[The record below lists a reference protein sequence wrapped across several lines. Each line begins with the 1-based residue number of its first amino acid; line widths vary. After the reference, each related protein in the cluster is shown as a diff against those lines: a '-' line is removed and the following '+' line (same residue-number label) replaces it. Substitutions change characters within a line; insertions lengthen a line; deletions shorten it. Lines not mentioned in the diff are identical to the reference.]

1 MGNNLLEQCHKI
13 KEEISNETTFH
24 LGIENLLSLRTQLFD
39 ILVQF
44 KVELCRADFNAIPFI
59 EEGRFSQQRQLPIP
73 SGIYS
78 VSRDIVIHT
87 FNQQGRSDILFR
99 GL

>member
-59 EEGRFSQQRQLPIP
+59 EEVFTARQLPIP

-78 VSRDIVIHT
+78 VSR
-87 FNQQGRSDILFR
+87 IL
-99 GL
+99 LSIL